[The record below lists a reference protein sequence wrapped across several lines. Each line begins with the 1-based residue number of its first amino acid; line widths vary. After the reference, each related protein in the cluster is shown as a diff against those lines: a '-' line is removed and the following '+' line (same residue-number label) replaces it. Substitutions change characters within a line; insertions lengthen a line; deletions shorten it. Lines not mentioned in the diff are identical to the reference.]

1 MSTVIIGGRRLPFAI
16 IAIACLALL
25 INRAFASP
33 GTKVTGELVETYCW
47 AKLQVGGPT
56 HARCGIECAK
66 RGIPVA
72 VVDPKTRKAFVL
84 LPGSDKVSLP
94 PELIEMM
101 GQKVTIRGEITER
114 GGSQF
119 LTVQSWER

>member
-1 MSTVIIGGRRLPFAI
+1 VRTVITGGRRLPFAI

-84 LPGSDKVSLP
+84 LPGSDKASLP

>member
-1 MSTVIIGGRRLPFAI
+1 MSTMIIGGRRLPFAI

-25 INRAFASP
+25 INRAFATP

-72 VVDPKTRKAFVL
+72 VHVDGLEWKRSKWSGAGRRYYQWAERVAVRL
-84 LPGSDKVSLP
+84 ADR
-94 PELIEMM
+94 LIA
-101 GQKVTIRGEITER
+101 
-114 GGSQF
+114 
-119 LTVQSWER
+119 